1 MKTKVGK
8 VVLVISMAIAA
19 IFTQKAYGGTTHVF
33 CQYLGNI
40 ASPSQTQLTSYANF
54 LANNNIDFGVFYG
67 ATSAANFGLV
77 AEGYTAV
84 TTITGDFPGR
94 TLVYKTSA
102 WEIAHHYDLAYN
114 TSYFIQTEAYVMQ
127 NKTTG
132 EQVLFV
138 MPTCTKA
145 SGLGKT
151 SGAAVARNYTNGKK
165 GDYPSAVILMAI
177 PYTKGLKN
185 EDSNHYWNADLT
197 GNGYVRTLSV
207 SNVGAVFAKDAN
219 ITSYSGADVTC
230 VTVSGSDSKA
240 ATATVSR
247 RMPCTV
253 VFQDWDGTELK
264 TETVLEGGNAT
275 PPDDPERVGH
285 HFSGWSDSYEN
296 IQGNT
301 TLVAQYNPDMFTVR
315 FLDWDGEV
323 LKSELVAY
331 GTDATPPADP
341 TREGWRFI
349 GWNASYTG
357 ITAATDIT
365 ALYADAS
372 TVTHW
377 VTFEDWD
384 GTQLSRQEVLDGQN
398 AVPPADPTRE
408 GWHFT
413 GWSGTY
419 TGVMQDETVTATYA
433 INAYEIVFTDWD
445 GAVLKTQT
453 VAHGSDATPPADP
466 SRTGYHFTGWQG
478 AYQNVQG
485 AATVVAQYEINVY
498 TVTFKY
504 ENGTVISSQQVPY
517 QGAATKPADPA
528 PLNEGDIFYKWSCSF
543 SSITADL
550 EVVAMFVNKIVEIS
564 TGAQFAEYMDS
575 SLANNTAITFAFTT
589 DISLS
594 GVSYSKPSTFKA
606 TLDGRGHT
614 LKSFPSNKDIRSL
627 CSTLDGT
634 IRDLCIANYNAPGNA
649 NKTSILA
656 ESAQGAMISGVVLS
670 NCTWTITGG
679 SHGTAGLVY
688 SVGGNTTITNCTMVN
703 CKVTAS
709 SNGTYLGGFV
719 GSASSLLMVD
729 CHFIADDANQV
740 AVGDGI
746 PVAGALIGKCGSGV
760 TVRRCSNNARV
771 KVSGSASE
779 AAAGGL
785 VGGSWS
791 NSGSPVIEDCANF
804 GIVEATSNV
813 PAGGIIGEV
822 GPTNANFTV
831 TVKSCYNY
839 GSVSSPFAAGGII
852 GSYRGASKTIVN
864 CGNAGNVS
872 SPAGYAGGIIG
883 RLRYYGSNGTA
894 GFENVFQCG
903 AVTTE
908 SGLAGILAGGIT
920 SSTGS
925 GLTLVVNNA
934 WMAGSATASAG
945 GKTGLAIGGCDA
957 ESTGALALSVTGGG
971 VLNSNAALAAGY
983 DAAGQQI
990 AWTGDAP
997 TSFASTALVDMTIL
1011 EALNAE
1017 ARSRNVTRWIPGEEF
1032 PELETFGTENSP
1044 GMIMM
1049 CW

>member
-1 MKTKVGK
+1 MTGGSKTPWCEMYLMERISNGEQFVF
-8 VVLVISMAIAA
+8 VLCTGDR
-19 IFTQKAYGGTTHVF
+19 FDNGTYAYPVR
-33 CQYLGNI
+33 N
-40 ASPSQTQLTSYANF
+40 YANAKAD
-54 LANNNIDFGVFYG
+54 LYPGAWTLIGLPYANALGVNYQG
-67 ATSAANFGLV
+67 NGTCLSSATIAG
-77 AEGYTAV
+77 GYT
-84 TTITGDFPGR
+84 
-94 TLVYKTSA
+94 
-102 WEIAHHYDLAYN
+102 
-114 TSYFIQTEAYVMQ
+114 
-127 NKTTG
+127 
-132 EQVLFV
+132 
-138 MPTCTKA
+138 
-145 SGLGKT
+145 
-151 SGAAVARNYTNGKK
+151 
-165 GDYPSAVILMAI
+165 
-177 PYTKGLKN
+177 
-185 EDSNHYWNADLT
+185 
-197 GNGYVRTLSV
+197 RTLSA
-207 SNVGAVFAKDAN
+207 SSTGAIFAKN
-219 ITSYSGADVTC
+219 HTTLQQ
-230 VTVSGSDSKA
+230 SGSAVSLSFGSEPA
-240 ATATVSR
+240 AIATVTYKLSY
-247 RMPCTV
+247 TV
-253 VFQDWDGTELK
+253 TFNDWDGTELK
-264 TETVLEGGNAT
+264 TESVLEGDNAT
-275 PPDDPERVGH
+275 PPADPTRVGH
-285 HFSGWSDSYEN
+285 HFSGWRGSYEN
-296 IQGNT
+296 IQTNM

-315 FLDWDGEV
+315 FLDWNGEL

-357 ITAATDIT
+357 ITGAVDIT

-377 VTFEDWD
+377 VTFQDWD
-384 GTQLSRQEVLDGQN
+384 GSEISRQEILDGQN

-413 GWSGTY
+413 GWTGTY
-419 TGVMQDETVTATYA
+419 TGVTQDETVTATYA

-453 VAHGSDATPPADP
+453 VAHGSDATPPAEP
-466 SRTGYHFTGWQG
+466 SRTGWHFTGWSG
-478 AYQNVQG
+478 AYQNVQA
-485 AATVVAQYEINVY
+485 AATIVAQYEINVY
-498 TVTFKY
+498 TVTCKY
-504 ENGTVISSQQVPY
+504 ENGTVISAQQVPY
-517 QGAATKPADPA
+517 QSAATKPADPA
-528 PLNEGDIFYKWSCSF
+528 PLNEGDIFYKWSCAF

-550 EVVAMFVNKIVEIS
+550 EVVAVFVNKVVEIS
-564 TGAQFAEYMDS
+564 TGAQFAEYMAS

-627 CSTLDGT
+627 CSTLNGT

-670 NCTWTITGG
+670 NCTWTISGG

-688 SVGGNTTITNCTMVN
+688 SVGGSTTITNCTMVN

-719 GSASSLLMVD
+719 GSASSLIMVD
-729 CHFIADDANQV
+729 CHFIADDADQV

-771 KVSGSASE
+771 KVSGSASD

-852 GSYRGASKTIVN
+852 GSYRGASKTVVN

-872 SPAGYAGGIIG
+872 SPAGFAGGIIG
-883 RLRYYGSNGTA
+883 RLRYYGNNGTA

-908 SGLAGILAGGIT
+908 SGFAGILAGGIT

-1032 PELETFGTENSP
+1032 PELEPFGTENSP

>member
-1 MKTKVGK
+1 MKTKIGK

-19 IFTQKAYGGTTHVF
+19 IFTQKAYGGTAHVF
-33 CQYLGNI
+33 CQYLGDV
-40 ASPSQTQLTSYANF
+40 ASPNQAQLTSYANF

-84 TTITGDFPGR
+84 TTVTSGYPGR
-94 TLVYKTSA
+94 TLVYKTSE
-102 WEIAHHYDLAYN
+102 WEIVQYYDLAID
-114 TSYFIQTEAYVMQ
+114 TSHFMQIDAYVL
-127 NKTTG
+127 KRKST
-132 EQVLFV
+132 EEKFV
-138 MPTCTKA
+138 FTMPTCTKN
-145 SGLGKT
+145 SGLGKASGPDFVRGKANGWGNSHPT
-151 SGAAVARNYTNGKK
+151 AIVLMAAPFTKGLTYETSEQFWNASMTKNHYVRTLTSASTGTIFAKTNNVEFTYSGAAVSRVQTGDNY
-165 GDYPSAVILMAI
+165 
-177 PYTKGLKN
+177 
-185 EDSNHYWNADLT
+185 
-197 GNGYVRTLSV
+197 
-207 SNVGAVFAKDAN
+207 
-219 ITSYSGADVTC
+219 
-230 VTVSGSDSKA
+230 A
-240 ATATVSR
+240 ATAVFVR
-247 RMPCTV
+247 RAPCV
-253 VFQDWDGTELK
+253 VTFNDWDGTELK
-264 TETVLEGGNAT
+264 TESVLEGDNAT
-275 PPDDPERVGH
+275 PPADPERVGH
-285 HFSGWSDSYEN
+285 RFSGWSDSYEN
-296 IQGNT
+296 VQSNL
-301 TLVAQYNPDMFTVR
+301 TLVAEYNPDMFTVR

-331 GTDATPPADP
+331 GTDATLPANP
-341 TREGWRFI
+341 TREGWRFL
-349 GWNASYTG
+349 GWSGTYTG
-357 ITAATDIT
+357 ITSAVDIT

-384 GTQLSRQEVLDGQN
+384 GRQLSRQEILDGQN

-408 GWHFT
+408 GWYFT

-419 TGVMQDETVTATYA
+419 TGVTQDETVTATYA

-445 GAVLKTQT
+445 GTVLKTQT
-453 VAHGSDATPPADP
+453 VAHGSDATPPSDP
-466 SRTGYHFTGWQG
+466 SRTGWHFTGWSG
-478 AYQNVQG
+478 TYQNVQA
-485 AATVVAQYEINVY
+485 AATVVAQYEVNMY
-498 TVTFKY
+498 TVRFKH
-504 ENGTVISSQQVPY
+504 EDGSVISEQQVAY
-517 QGAATKPADPA
+517 QSAATAPANPA
-528 PLNEGDIFYKWSCSF
+528 PLDENRVFYKWSCAY

-550 EVVAMFVNKIVEIS
+550 DVVAVFVNKIVDIS
-564 TGAQFAEYMDS
+564 TGAQFAEYMAS
-575 SLANNTAITFAFTT
+575 SLANNTAITFALTA

-594 GVSYSKPSTFKA
+594 GVTYTKPGTFAA

-614 LKSFPSNKDIRSL
+614 LKNFPSSKDIKAL
-627 CSTLDGT
+627 CGTLKGT
-634 IRDLCIANYNAPGNA
+634 IRNLCIANYAAPGNA

-656 ESAQGAMISGVVLS
+656 ESAQGATVSGVVLS

-679 SHGTAGLVY
+679 SHGTAGLLY
-688 SVGGNTTITNCTMVN
+688 SASGNTTITNCTMVN

-709 SNGTYLGGFV
+709 SNANYLGGFV

-729 CHFIADDANQV
+729 CHFIADNPDQV
-740 AVGDGI
+740 AIGDGI
-746 PVAGALIGKCGSGV
+746 ATAGALIGKCSSGV
-760 TVRRCSNNARV
+760 TIKRCSNNARV
-771 KVSGSASE
+771 KVSVSASE

-785 VGGSWS
+785 VGGGWS
-791 NSGSPVIEDCANF
+791 NSGSPVITDCANF

-813 PAGGIIGEV
+813 PAGGIIGNV
-822 GPTNANFTV
+822 GADSGDFSVP
-831 TVKSCYNY
+831 VKSCYNY
-839 GSVSSPFAAGGII
+839 GDVSSPLAAGGII
-852 GSYRGASKTIVN
+852 GAYSGASKTLVN
-864 CGNAGNVS
+864 CGNSGSVASSAGF
-872 SPAGYAGGIIG
+872 AGGLIG
-883 RLRYYGSNGTA
+883 RMRFNGSTKTA

-903 AVTTE
+903 EVSTAT
-908 SGLAGILAGGIT
+908 GFAGILAGGLT
-920 SSTGS
+920 ASTGS
-925 GLTLVVNNA
+925 GLTLVANNCF
-934 WMAGSATASAG
+934 MAGSATASAG